1 MGQGMKRIL
10 LVLTVAWFLCHLTF
24 AQYQNVRVGGPIN
37 TNEPEEPSIVINP
50 SNTDHILAGSNW
62 DNYYYSLDGGISWQH
77 NILTSSFGVAGDPCV
92 LIDNNSNYYYLHLV
106 PGLSRVVCQK
116 TTSLGGSWSN
126 GTYTGV
132 NGTKENDKEWGAI
145 NMSNNYI
152 YVTWAQFDE
161 HGSTSS
167 QDSSEIQLSRST
179 DTGLSWS
186 DPVRISDRNGNAM
199 GGNYS
204 AHAPM
209 PAVGPDNDVYVTWMG
224 PAGLMFD
231 RSTDGGQTWPES
243 DINVTGFHI
252 NWLLFNIDG
261 IQRAPGFPI
270 INCDLSPGSN
280 YGNIYICWTDQRSG
294 YNDTNVWL
302 VKSTDSGLS
311 WSEPIRVNN
320 DQPGKH
326 QFFAWMTIDQANG
339 NLYFVFYD
347 RRRHT
352 DNQTDVYMAVSTDGG
367 TSFINFRISEN
378 PFSPNTEL
386 DFIGDYIGVTAYDNI
401 VRPIWTRVDNHQLS
415 LWTAIVDN
423 IVEVDDESQINTPS
437 DFTLYQNF
445 PNPFNPSTK
454 IKFVIPKFSFVNLK
468 IYNVLGKE
476 AATLVNEERP
486 AGKYEVEFSAKGG
499 AASGGNAWNLPSGI
513 YFYKLQA
520 GDFIQTKKMILLK

>member
-1 MGQGMKRIL
+1 MKSFIL
-10 LVLTVAWFLCHLTF
+10 VFITSWFMYHLTF
-24 AQYQNVRVGGPIN
+24 AQYQNVRVGAPIN
-37 TNEPEEPSIVINP
+37 TYEPEEVSIVINP
-50 SNTDHILAGSNW
+50 ANTDHILAGSNT
-62 DNYYYSLDGGISWQH
+62 DNYYYSLDGGLNWQH
-77 NILTSSFGVAGDPCV
+77 NILTSSFGVIGDPCV
-92 LIDNNSNYYYLHLV
+92 LVDSDNNYYYLHLV

-116 TTSLGGSWSN
+116 TTSLGGSWTD

-132 NGTKENDKEWGAI
+132 NGTKDDDKEWGAI
-145 NMSNNYI
+145 NMLNNYI

-179 DTGLSWS
+179 DAGLSWS
-186 DPVRISDRNGNAM
+186 EPVRISDRNGNAM

-209 PAVGPDNDVYVTWMG
+209 PAVGPNNEVYVTWMG

-231 RSTDGGQTWPES
+231 KSTDDGQTWLEA

-252 NWLLFNIDG
+252 NWLLFNIAG
-261 IQRAPGFPI
+261 IQRAPGFPV

-294 YNDTNVWL
+294 YNNTDVWL
-302 VKSTDSGLS
+302 VKSTDGGLN
-311 WSEPIRVNN
+311 WSVPIRVNN

-347 RRRHT
+347 RRSYT

-367 TSFINFRISEN
+367 TSFNNFKISES
-378 PFSPNTEL
+378 PFSPTEL

-401 VRPIWTRVDNHQLS
+401 VRPVWTRVDNHQLS

-423 IVEVDDESQINTPS
+423 VVEVDEGNPKFTPS
-437 DFTLYQNF
+437 DFTLYQNY
-445 PNPFNPSTK
+445 PNPFNPSAK
-454 IKFVIPKFSFVNLK
+454 IKFTIPQSPLPGGDGRGGLVTLK
-468 IYNVLGKE
+468 VYDVLGNE
-476 AATLVNEERP
+476 IATLVNEERP
-486 AGKYEVEFSAKGG
+486 AGNYEVEF
-499 AASGGNAWNLPSGI
+499 NANELPSSI

-520 GDFIQTKKMILLK
+520 GDFIQTKKMVLLK